1 MLSCLV
7 RHHICEIVSCCPVWL
22 DNIYVNYHIC
32 LSMSVCSISFLVYQ
46 PFELEGV
53 MAVSK
58 GAKTRSSQKTV
69 LPVDADRTMVVLAH
83 KLAPPHIIETLP
95 DCTLTPLGREPATT
109 HLTAT
114 PADSNPLIVDKAPCP
129 PQSTPT
135 RAVCKATAVPKARRP
150 PQLTQTPRLKQKSN
164 CSQVRFRSYG
174 PYSFVVASL

>member
-1 MLSCLV
+1 
-7 RHHICEIVSCCPVWL
+7 
-22 DNIYVNYHIC
+22 
-32 LSMSVCSISFLVYQ
+32 MSVRSISFLVYQ

-58 GAKTRSSQKTV
+58 GAKTRSSQNIV

-95 DCTLTPLGREPATT
+95 DCTLTPLGRELATT

-129 PQSTPT
+129 PQSTPHT
-135 RAVCKATAVPKARRP
+135 
-150 PQLTQTPRLKQKSN
+150 S
-164 CSQVRFRSYG
+164 
-174 PYSFVVASL
+174 SL

>member
-7 RHHICEIVSCCPVWL
+7 RHHICEIVSCCPIWL

-32 LSMSVCSISFLVYQ
+32 LSYNVRSISFLVYQ

-135 RAVCKATAVPKARRP
+135 
-150 PQLTQTPRLKQKSN
+150 
-164 CSQVRFRSYG
+164 
-174 PYSFVVASL
+174 